1 MTAIWR
7 KPAQLAAIVVAML
20 AVALPAIAQQPPPAL
35 MFWDL
40 GTPNSPARYQPV
52 SPTNPIPTSGQF
64 FGTLITTPGA
74 NSYVVP
80 AGVHRVLIDGCGAGG
95 GNGLGQASANTA
107 GGGGGGAAECSQGYP
122 LAVTPGETLVV
133 TVGAGVAN
141 ATGGNTTITGADTAF
156 PTLLGGLVGNIGGG
170 VSTGVGGVGGN
181 GAGPLASAGGASGTS
196 ATQPTGVTQLIISGP
211 GGGGGGPTAA
221 TGGFGGT
228 TGAYAGGSP
237 GAGNGSGGG
246 GGSTPFG
253 NGGTGGVAGSPGA
266 TPTIGYG
273 GGAGGNGSNSATT
286 VAGANGFVLIR
297 S

>member
-7 KPAQLAAIVVAML
+7 KPAQLAAIALAML
-20 AVALPAIAQQPPPAL
+20 AGPAIAQQPPPAL

-40 GTPNSPARYQPV
+40 GTPNNPSRYQPV

-64 FGTLITTPGA
+64 FGTLITTTGA

-80 AGVHRVLIDGCGAGG
+80 SGVFRVLIDGCAAGG
-95 GNGLGQASANTA
+95 GNGLGQASASTA
-107 GGGGGGAAECSQGYP
+107 GGGGGGAAECAQGYP
-122 LAVTPGETLVV
+122 LSVTPGQTLVV

-141 ATGGNTTITGADTAF
+141 ATGGNTTITGANTAF
-156 PTLLGGLVGNIGGG
+156 PTLLGGLVGNPGAA
-170 VSTGVGGVGGN
+170 GVGGVGGN

-221 TGGFGGT
+221 TGGSGGT